1 MSYPRQLSLLTKILV
16 IKKMIFGG
24 LMLAISA
31 VCLLGW
37 GYYDALSQFAD
48 SYLLTAEYDFMRW
61 LIEHLVSTQPKV
73 LIKIAE
79 LTGVYGL
86 VIETAAI
93 GLWLGLTWA
102 EPLFILLVAALIPL
116 EVFEVWHHPSPTK
129 VLFFA
134 INVFIVGFLTRRW
147 LSELNADKE
156 TAIARS

>member
-1 MSYPRQLSLLTKILV
+1 M

-48 SYLLTAEYDFMRW
+48 SYLLTAEYNFMRW

-93 GLWLGLTWA
+93 GLWLGIAWA

-116 EVFEVWHHPSPTK
+116 EVFEVWNHQSPTK

-156 TAIARS
+156 AAIARS